1 MPLKQKPIT
10 GFCDNHHRL
19 KPMRSL
25 LWLRTYLGEIEMK
38 ENPNDSKEYPN
49 CGDDE
54 LSEILILVERKYGS
68 GALFAV
74 ADLLEGYDDG

>member
-1 MPLKQKPIT
+1 
-10 GFCDNHHRL
+10 
-19 KPMRSL
+19 
-25 LWLRTYLGEIEMK
+25 MK

-49 CGDDE
+49 CSDDE
-54 LSEILILVERKYGS
+54 LSEILILVERRYGS